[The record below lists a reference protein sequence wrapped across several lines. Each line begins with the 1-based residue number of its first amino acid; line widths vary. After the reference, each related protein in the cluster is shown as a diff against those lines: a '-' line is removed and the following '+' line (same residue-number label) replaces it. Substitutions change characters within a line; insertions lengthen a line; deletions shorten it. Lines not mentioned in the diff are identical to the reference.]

1 MLEFKKVELTDR
13 EFLQNILMK
22 ETDRGCEYTFGNLF
36 MWGKV
41 YGTHVAKFLDGA
53 VIKYSAINKFLYP
66 VGVSDVEK
74 TIQAMIESEQNKKD
88 FSIISLSKN
97 DCDELER
104 IFPNRF
110 LFEDDEIYGEY
121 VYNSEDLIE
130 LKGKKYHSKRN
141 HISRFIRENPD
152 YKFVEITKD
161 NINSVIEMN
170 EKWCKTYG
178 CNNDDGLSSEYC
190 ATSRAL
196 KNFFDLPFDGAFI
209 ESDKEIV
216 AYSVG
221 EAITDKTYC
230 VHIEKAFHQINGAY
244 TIINRDFAKRYAEKF
259 ELINREDAAGEEGLI
274 KAKLSYNPAFVSEK
288 YIATLKD

>member
-141 HISRFIRENPD
+141 HISRFIRENPN

-244 TIINRDFAKRYAEKF
+244 TIINRDFAKRYANDF

-274 KAKLSYNPAFVSEK
+274 KAKLSYNPAFVSK
-288 YIATLKD
+288 KFIATLKD